1 MSGSKAKLYLVS
13 TPIGNLED
21 ISKRALRILNEVDLI
36 AAEDTRRTGK
46 LLAAYNIKKKTIS
59 YRDYNKEI
67 QAKNLIKRLENG
79 ESIALVSDSGTP
91 CISDP
96 GYYLVKL
103 SIKENIEVVPIP
115 GASSILAG
123 LIVSGLPTDRFVF
136 EGFLPRKKKK
146 REKRFRSLIDEDRTI
161 IIFESPHRLV
171 RTFKEILHYFGDVN
185 IVVCRELTKKFE
197 EVRRDRVS
205 NLLAHYAKET
215 PRGEFVV
222 YFRKNGLHET
232 QV

>member
-46 LLAAYNIKKKTIS
+46 LLAAYNIKKKMIS

-67 QAKNLIKRLENG
+67 QAKNLIERLENG

-103 SIKENIEVVPIP
+103 TIKENIEVVPIP

-136 EGFLPRKKKK
+136 EGFLPRQKKK
-146 REKRFRSLIDEDRTI
+146 REERFRSLIDEDRTI